1 MYFRSICKS
10 FIKEGE
16 CFIRDSNTGK
26 LLKALLASEII
37 SNEHKTERPHISSQF
52 LFSFVSLSD
61 VHVSQS
67 VL

>member
-1 MYFRSICKS
+1 MR
-10 FIKEGE
+10 
-16 CFIRDSNTGK
+16 K

-37 SNEHKTERPHISSQF
+37 SNEHKTERPHINSQF

-61 VHVSQS
+61 VHICQS